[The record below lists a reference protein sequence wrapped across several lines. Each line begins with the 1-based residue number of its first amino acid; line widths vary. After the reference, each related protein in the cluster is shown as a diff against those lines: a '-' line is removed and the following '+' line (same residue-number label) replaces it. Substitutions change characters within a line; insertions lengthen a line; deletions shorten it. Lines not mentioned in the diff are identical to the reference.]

1 MPFASWFNKYYEER
15 GLQRWLAFFFD
26 LISSIVLF
34 ALMVL
39 TCADVIG
46 RYFLHSP
53 ILGATELTKIGLAVV
68 VFTSLP
74 VITWKGGQIVV
85 DLIDNFFS
93 SKIIRLIAAISSVL
107 VAISL
112 YFVAFRI
119 YAIGARTLKRGIV
132 TDFLYI
138 PTGYVIQ
145 YIAIFSWI
153 TALGLVLFT
162 VLNAFKRRAQKKMEK

>member
-1 MPFASWFNKYYEER
+1 M
-15 GLQRWLAFFFD
+15 
-26 LISSIVLF
+26 
-34 ALMVL
+34 
-39 TCADVIG
+39 
-46 RYFLHSP
+46 
-53 ILGATELTKIGLAVV
+53 